1 MYNTKFVQEFAFAY
15 CNCPLSGKPKA
26 SVWCLSVCLSHYCLT
41 LMRLLR
47 RIFKVTHQQAAP
59 AANAASLRF
68 GRSVRG
74 SVYLFV
80 NDCVVRASSNDL
92 SLRGIII
99 IIIIKDIYI
108 AQVRK
113 GHKCAMSA
121 EMAAWL
127 RNCLYVSIAIYITN
141 CQDS

>member
-26 SVWCLSVCLSHYCLT
+26 SVWCLSVCLSVP
-41 LMRLLR
+41 LLPN
-47 RIFKVTHQQAAP
+47 VNAAIAAYFQSDSP

-92 SLRGIII
+92 SLRGIV